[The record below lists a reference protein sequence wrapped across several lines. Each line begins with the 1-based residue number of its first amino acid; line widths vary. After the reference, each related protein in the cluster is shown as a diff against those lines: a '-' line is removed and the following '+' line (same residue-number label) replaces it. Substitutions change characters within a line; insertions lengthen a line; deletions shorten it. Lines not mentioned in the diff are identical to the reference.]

1 MDLAHYGVK
10 RKSGRYP
17 WGSGKDPHQHSG
29 DLLSTIKDLKA
40 KGLSETEIAKG
51 LGMTTTQ
58 LRAQKS
64 IAKNEKRKADV
75 AMVARLK
82 EKGMSNTAI
91 GRRMGINES
100 SVRALLDPTLKERAG
115 STEALAKE
123 LKKQVGK
130 DGLLDVGL
138 GVEVNMGVT
147 STKMKTATAMLEAEG
162 YHVHKVKVTQQTT
175 GKQTEM
181 KVLVPPGMDY
191 KTVLAKR
198 GEIKAPGV
206 NVEDR
211 GRTVYGIEKPAP
223 VSSKRLKVRYGPEG
237 GTDMDGVIEL
247 RRNVKDLSLGGSN
260 YAQVRISVDGT
271 HYLKGMAMYSD
282 DLPKGY
288 DIRFNTNK
296 KPTGNKLDALKPM
309 KDDPANPF
317 GAVIRKQMHY
327 TDSNGR
333 KKLSSINIVNDEGTW
348 GDWSKTLSSQFL
360 SKQPVS
366 LAKQQLKAARDKRK
380 AELEEIM
387 SLTNPAVKKKLLQS
401 FADSV
406 DSDAV
411 DLKAAS
417 LPRQASQVIL
427 PVPKMKPTEVYAPNF
442 KHGEKVVLV
451 RHPHGGRFEIPELT
465 VNNKN
470 PHARKSI
477 GTKVKDAIGIHPKVA
492 ERLSGADFDGDS
504 VLVIPNNSGK
514 VKTAPALKGLKDFD
528 PKVMY
533 PKYEGMTPMTKKR
546 TQLEMGKIS
555 NLITDMT
562 IAGANQSEIA
572 RAVRHSMVVI
582 DAEKHKLNYKQSE
595 IDNGIDALK
604 KKYQGSSTGG
614 AASLISRAGSTA
626 YLPERKPRS
635 ASKGGPID
643 KKTGRKVWEETGRTF
658 NKPIFDKNDP
668 EKIVGWKTERSI
680 TKSSKLA
687 ETNDAFSLVSKN
699 GSTIETVYANHSN
712 ELKAMA
718 NEARKATLA
727 IPSVRKNPQ
736 AAKTYAPEVK
746 SLKAKVNEALRNKP
760 RERQAQVLAD
770 AVVRAK
776 KQADPT
782 LAKDKERMSKVRR
795 QALAEARSRTGAGK
809 KPFSITPEEWRAI
822 QEGAISQAA
831 LNKVLELADESV
843 VRELATPRS
852 QPKVSSSMV
861 SRAKAMSSRGKTAA
875 EIAEALGISTTSVH
889 RALEEG

>member
-10 RKSGRYP
+10 RRSGRYP
-17 WGSGKDPHQHSG
+17 WGSGQDPHQHSG

-162 YHVHKVKVTQQTT
+162 YHVHKVKVQQQTT
-175 GKQTEM
+175 GKFTEM

-206 NVEDR
+206 NIEDR
-211 GRTVYGIEKPAP
+211 GRTVYGIEKPTA
-223 VSSKRLKVRYGPEG
+223 VSSKRLKVRYGNEG

-260 YAQVRISVDGT
+260 YAQVRISIDGT
-271 HYLKGMAMYSD
+271 HFLKGMAMYSD

-317 GAVIRKQMHY
+317 GAVIRRQMHY
-327 TDSNGR
+327 ESNGK
-333 KKLSSINIVNDEGTW
+333 KKLSAINIVNDEGTW

-380 AELEEIM
+380 AEFEEIM
-387 SLTNPAVKKKLLQS
+387 ALTNPSVKKKLLQS

-411 DLKAAS
+411 DLKAAA

-470 PHARKSI
+470 PHARKAI

-504 VLVIPNNSGK
+504 VLCIPNNSGK
-514 VKTAPALKGLKDFD
+514 VKTSPALKGLNGFD
-528 PKVMY
+528 PKAMY
-533 PKYEGMTPMTKKR
+533 PEYPGMKLMTSKQ
-546 TQLEMGKIS
+546 TQLKMGEVS

-562 IAGANQSEIA
+562 IKGATQSEIA

-582 DAEKHKLNYKQSE
+582 DAEKHHLNYKQSE
-595 IDNGIDALK
+595 IDNGIAALK
-604 KKYQGSSTGG
+604 KKYQGRANAGAST
-614 AASLISRAGSTA
+614 LISRASSKV
-626 YLPERKPRS
+626 YVPDRKPRS
-635 ASKGGPID
+635 ASKGGGID
-643 KKTGRKVWEETGRTF
+643 KKTGRKVWEETGKTYK
-658 NKPIFDKNDP
+658 KPVFGEDG
-668 EKIVGWKTERSI
+668 ETIVGWKTEKSI
-680 TKSSKLA
+680 LKSKKLA
-687 ETNDAFSLVSKN
+687 ETNDAFSLVSKD
-699 GSTIETVYANHSN
+699 GSTIETVYANHAN

-718 NEARKATLA
+718 NEARKATLS

-782 LAKDKERMSKVRR
+782 LAKDKERLKKVRR

-809 KPFSITPEEWRAI
+809 KPFSITPQEWRAI
-822 QEGAISQAA
+822 QEGAVSQAA

-852 QPKVSSSMV
+852 QPKISSSMV

>member
-10 RKSGRYP
+10 RRSGRYP
-17 WGSGKDPHQHSG
+17 WGSGQDPHQHSG

-40 KGLSETEIAKG
+40 KGLTETEIAKG

-58 LRAQKS
+58 LRAQRS

-162 YHVHKVKVTQQTT
+162 YHVHKVKVQQQTT
-175 GKQTEM
+175 GKFTEM

-206 NVEDR
+206 NIEDR
-211 GRTVYGIEKPAP
+211 GHTVYGIEKPTA
-223 VSSKRLKVRYGPEG
+223 VSSKRLKVRYGNEG
-237 GTDMDGVIEL
+237 GTDMDGVIEV
-247 RRNVKDLSLGGSN
+247 RRGVKDLSLGSSN

-282 DLPKGY
+282 DIPKGY
-288 DIRFNTNK
+288 DLRFNTNK
-296 KPTGNKLDALKPM
+296 NPTGNKLDALK
-309 KDDPANPF
+309 KQTGDPSNPF
-317 GAVIRKQMHY
+317 GSVIRKQLHY

-333 KKLSSINIVNDEGTW
+333 KKLSAMNIVNDEGTW

-366 LAKQQLKAARDKRK
+366 LAKQQLQKVRDKRR
-380 AELEEIM
+380 AEFEEIM
-387 SLTNPAVKKKLLQS
+387 ALTNPSVKKKLLQS

-411 DLKAAS
+411 DLKAAA

-427 PVPKMKPTEVYAPNF
+427 PVPKMKTTEVYAPNF

-470 PHARKSI
+470 PHARKAI

-504 VLVIPNNSGK
+504 VLCIPNNSGK
-514 VKTAPALKGLKDFD
+514 VKTSPALKGLKDFD
-528 PKVMY
+528 PKAMY
-533 PKYEGMTPMTKKR
+533 PAYPGMTPMTSKQK
-546 TQLEMGKIS
+546 QMKMGEVS

-562 IAGANQSEIA
+562 IGGANQAEIA

-595 IDNGIDALK
+595 IDNGIAALK
-604 KKYQGSSTGG
+604 KKYQGKANAGAST
-614 AASLISRAGSTA
+614 LISRASSEKRI
-626 YLPERKPRS
+626 PERKARS

-643 KKTGRKVWEETGRTF
+643 KKTGRKVYEETGATYVDKHGKTVLRT
-658 NKPIFDKNDP
+658 
-668 EKIVGWKTERSI
+668 EKST
-680 TKSSKLA
+680 KLA
-687 ETNDAFSLVSKN
+687 ETHDAYSLVSKN
-699 GSTIETVYANHSN
+699 GSAIETVYANHSN

-770 AVVRAK
+770 AVIRAK

-782 LAKDKERMSKVRR
+782 LATDKERLQKARR
-795 QALAEARSRTGAGK
+795 QALAEARQRTGAGK
-809 KPFSITPEEWRAI
+809 KPFAITPREWQAI
-822 QEGAISQAA
+822 QEGAVSQAA

-843 VRELATPRS
+843 VRELATPRA

-861 SRAKAMSSRGKTAA
+861 ARAKAMSSRGKTAA

>member
-10 RKSGRYP
+10 RRSGRYP
-17 WGSGKDPHQHSG
+17 WGSGQDPHQHSG

-162 YHVHKVKVTQQTT
+162 YHVHKVKVQQQTT
-175 GKQTEM
+175 GKFTEM

-206 NVEDR
+206 SIEDH
-211 GRTVYGIEKPAP
+211 GHTVYGIEKPTA
-223 VSSKRLKVRYGPEG
+223 VSSKRLKVRYGNEG
-237 GTDMDGVIEL
+237 GSDMDGVIEL

-271 HYLKGMAMYSD
+271 HFLKGMAMYSD

-309 KDDPANPF
+309 KEDPANPF
-317 GAVIRKQMHY
+317 GAVIRRQMHY
-327 TDSNGR
+327 EVNGK
-333 KKLSSINIVNDEGTW
+333 KKLSAINIVNDEGTW

-380 AELEEIM
+380 AEFEEIM
-387 SLTNPAVKKKLLQS
+387 ALTNPSVKKKLLQS

-427 PVPKMKPTEVYAPNF
+427 PVPKMKTTEVYAPNF

-470 PHARKSI
+470 PHARKTI

-504 VLVIPNNSGK
+504 VLCIPNNSGK
-514 VKTAPALKGLKDFD
+514 VKTSPALKGLNGFD
-528 PKVMY
+528 PKAMY
-533 PKYEGMTPMTKKR
+533 PEYPGMKRMTSKQ
-546 TQLEMGKIS
+546 TQLKMGEVS

-562 IAGANQSEIA
+562 IKGATQSEIA

-582 DAEKHKLNYKQSE
+582 DAEKHHLNYKQSE
-595 IDNGIDALK
+595 IDNGIAALK
-604 KKYQGSSTGG
+604 KKYQGRANAG
-614 AASLISRAGSTA
+614 AATLISRASSKV
-626 YLPERKPRS
+626 YVPDRKPRS
-635 ASKGGPID
+635 ASKGGGID
-643 KKTGRKVWEETGRTF
+643 KKTGRKVWEETGKTYK
-658 NKPIFDKNDP
+658 KPVFGEDG
-668 EKIVGWKTERSI
+668 ETVVGWKTEKSI
-680 TKSSKLA
+680 LKSKKLA
-687 ETNDAFSLVSKN
+687 ETNDAFSLVSKD

-718 NEARKATLA
+718 NEARKATLS

-782 LAKDKERMSKVRR
+782 LAKDKERLKKVRR

-809 KPFSITPEEWRAI
+809 KPFSITPREWQAI
-822 QEGAISQAA
+822 QEGAVSQAA

-843 VRELATPRS
+843 VRELATPRA
-852 QPKVSSSMV
+852 QPKISSSMV

>member
-10 RKSGRYP
+10 RRSGRYP
-17 WGSGKDPHQHSG
+17 WGSGQDPHQHSG

-162 YHVHKVKVTQQTT
+162 YHVHKVKVQQQTT
-175 GKQTEM
+175 GKFTEM

-206 NVEDR
+206 NIEDR
-211 GRTVYGIEKPAP
+211 GRTVYGIEKPTA
-223 VSSKRLKVRYGPEG
+223 VSSKRLKVRYGNEG

-260 YAQVRISVDGT
+260 YAQVRISIDGT
-271 HYLKGMAMYSD
+271 HFLKGMAMYSD

-317 GAVIRKQMHY
+317 GAVIRRQMHY
-327 TDSNGR
+327 ESNGK
-333 KKLSSINIVNDEGTW
+333 KKLSAINIVNDEGTW

-380 AELEEIM
+380 AEFEEIM
-387 SLTNPAVKKKLLQS
+387 ALTNPSVKKKLLQS

-411 DLKAAS
+411 DLKAAA

-470 PHARKSI
+470 PHARKTI

-504 VLVIPNNSGK
+504 VLCIPNNSGK
-514 VKTAPALKGLKDFD
+514 VKTAPALKGLNGFD
-528 PKVMY
+528 PKAMY
-533 PKYEGMTPMTKKR
+533 PEYPGMKLMTSKQ
-546 TQLEMGKIS
+546 TQLKMGEVS

-562 IAGANQSEIA
+562 IKGATQSEIA

-582 DAEKHKLNYKQSE
+582 DAEKHHLNYKQSE
-595 IDNGIDALK
+595 IDNGIAALK
-604 KKYQGSSTGG
+604 KKYQGRANAGAST
-614 AASLISRAGSTA
+614 LISRASSKV
-626 YLPERKPRS
+626 YVPDRKPRS
-635 ASKGGPID
+635 ASKGGGID
-643 KKTGRKVWEETGRTF
+643 KKTGRKVWEETGKTYK
-658 NKPIFDKNDP
+658 KPVFGEDG
-668 EKIVGWKTERSI
+668 ETIVGWKTEKSI
-680 TKSSKLA
+680 LKSKKLA
-687 ETNDAFSLVSKN
+687 ETNDAFSLVSKD
-699 GSTIETVYANHSN
+699 GSTIETVYANHAN

-718 NEARKATLA
+718 NEARKATLS

-770 AVVRAK
+770 AVIRAK

-782 LAKDKERMSKVRR
+782 LANDKERLQKARR

-809 KPFSITPEEWRAI
+809 KPFAITPREWQAI
-822 QEGAISQAA
+822 QEGAVSQAA

>member
-64 IAKNEKRKADV
+64 IAKNEKRKADA

-123 LKKQVGK
+123 LKKSVGK
-130 DGLLDVGL
+130 DGLVDVGL
-138 GVEVNMGVT
+138 GVETNLGVT
-147 STKMKTATAMLEAEG
+147 GTKLKTATAMLEAEG

-191 KTVLAKR
+191 KTVLARR

-211 GRTVYGIEKPAP
+211 GRTVYGIEKPTAI
-223 VSSKRLKVRYGPEG
+223 SSKRLKVRYGPEG

-247 RRNVKDLSLGGSN
+247 RRGVKDLSLGGSN
-260 YAQVRISVDGT
+260 YAQVRISIDGT
-271 HYLKGMAMYSD
+271 HFLKGMAMYSD
-282 DLPKGY
+282 DIPKGY

-296 KPTGNKLDALKPM
+296 KKTDNKLDALKPM

-327 TDSNGR
+327 ESGGK
-333 KKLSSINIVNDEGTW
+333 KKLSGINIVNDEGTW

-366 LAKQQLKAARDKRK
+366 LAKQQLQKVRDKRK
-380 AELEEIM
+380 AEFEEIM
-387 SLTNPAVKKKLLQS
+387 ALTNPAVKKKLLQS
-401 FADSV
+401 FADSC

-465 VNNKN
+465 VNNKD
-470 PHARKSI
+470 PHARRSI
-477 GTKVKDAIGIHPKVA
+477 GSKVKDAIGIHPKVA

-504 VLVIPNNSGK
+504 VLCIPNNSGK
-514 VKTAPALKGLKDFD
+514 VKTSPALKGLKDFD
-528 PKVMY
+528 PKASY
-533 PKYEGMTPMTKKR
+533 PKYKGMIPMSKER

-562 IAGANQSEIA
+562 IAGATQSEIA

-582 DAEKHKLNYKQSE
+582 DAHKHELNYKQSE
-595 IDNGIDALK
+595 IDNGIGALK
-604 KKYQGSSTGG
+604 KKYQGGTTGG

-626 YLPERKPRS
+626 YLPERKARS

-643 KKTGRKVWEETGRTF
+643 KKTGRKVWEETGRTYK
-658 NKPIFDKNDP
+658 KPVFDKNDP
-668 EKIVGWKTERSI
+668 TKVVEWKTERSI

-687 ETNDAFSLVSKN
+687 EAHDAFSLVSKN

-712 ELKAMA
+712 SLKAMA
-718 NEARKATLA
+718 NEARKATLK

-736 AAKTYAPEVK
+736 AAKAYASEVK
-746 SLKAKVNEALRNKP
+746 SLKAKINEGLRNKP

-776 KQADPT
+776 KQADPS

-795 QALAEARSRTGAGK
+795 QALAEARARTGAGK
-809 KPFSITPEEWRAI
+809 KPFLITPKEWRAI
-822 QEGAISQAA
+822 QEGAISQAM
-831 LNKVLELADESV
+831 LNKVLEMADETN

-852 QPKVSSSMV
+852 TPKISSSMI

>member
-29 DLLSTIKDLKA
+29 DLLSTIKELKA

-206 NVEDR
+206 NIEDG
-211 GRTVYGIEKPAP
+211 GRTVYGIEKPVA

-237 GTDMDGVIEL
+237 GTDMDGVIEV
-247 RRNVKDLSLGGSN
+247 RRGVKDLSLGSSN

-282 DLPKGY
+282 DIPKGY
-288 DIRFNTNK
+288 DLRFNTNK
-296 KPTGNKLDALKPM
+296 KPTGNKLDALK
-309 KDDPANPF
+309 KQTGDPANPF
-317 GAVIRKQMHY
+317 GSVIRKQLHY
-327 TDSNGR
+327 TDSNGK
-333 KKLSSINIVNDEGTW
+333 KKLSAMNIVNDEGTW

-366 LAKQQLKAARDKRK
+366 LAKQQLQKVRDKRR
-380 AELEEIM
+380 AEFEEIM
-387 SLTNPAVKKKLLQS
+387 SLTNPSVKKKLLQS

-411 DLKAAS
+411 DLKAAA

-427 PVPKMKPTEVYAPNF
+427 PVPKMKTTEVYAPNF

-470 PHARKSI
+470 PHARKAI

-504 VLVIPNNSGK
+504 VLCIPNNSGK

-528 PKVMY
+528 PKAMY
-533 PKYEGMTPMTKKR
+533 PGYEGMPKMSDKNK
-546 TQLEMGKIS
+546 QLKMGEVS

-562 IAGANQSEIA
+562 IKGATQSEIA

-582 DAEKHKLNYKQSE
+582 DAQKHHLNYKQSE
-595 IDNGIDALK
+595 IDNGIPALK
-604 KKYQGSSTGG
+604 KKYQGKSNGG
-614 AASLISRAGSTA
+614 ASTLISRAGSTA
-626 YLPERKPRS
+626 YLPDRKARS

-643 KKTGRKVWEETGRTF
+643 KKTGKKVWEETGKTYK
-658 NKPIFDKNDP
+658 KPILDKKTG
-668 EKIVGWKTERSI
+668 ETIGWKTEKSI
-680 TKSSKLA
+680 VKSKKLA
-687 ETNDAFSLVSKN
+687 ETDDAFSLVSKD

-718 NEARKATLA
+718 NAARKATLA

-736 AAKTYAPEVK
+736 AAKAYAPEVK

-776 KQADPT
+776 KQADPS
-782 LAKDKERMSKVRR
+782 LAKDKERLSKVRR

-809 KPFSITPEEWRAI
+809 KPFGITPREWRAI
-822 QEGAISQAA
+822 QEGAVSQAA
-831 LNKVLELADESV
+831 LNKILELADESV
-843 VRELATPRS
+843 VRELATPRA
-852 QPKVSSSMV
+852 QPKISSSMV

>member
-64 IAKNEKRKADV
+64 IAKNEKRKADA

-123 LKKQVGK
+123 LKKSVGK
-130 DGLLDVGL
+130 DGLVDVGL
-138 GVEVNMGVT
+138 GVETNLGVT
-147 STKMKTATAMLEAEG
+147 GTKLKTATTMLEAEG

-191 KTVLAKR
+191 KTVLARR

-211 GRTVYGIEKPAP
+211 GRTVYGIEKPTAI
-223 VSSKRLKVRYGPEG
+223 SSKRLKVRYGPEG

-247 RRNVKDLSLGGSN
+247 RRGVKDLSLGSSN
-260 YAQVRISVDGT
+260 YAQVRISIDGT
-271 HYLKGMAMYSD
+271 HFLKGMAMYSD
-282 DLPKGY
+282 DIPKGY

-296 KPTGNKLDALKPM
+296 KKTDNKLDALKPM

-327 TDSNGR
+327 ESGGK
-333 KKLSSINIVNDEGTW
+333 KKLSGINIVNDEGTW

-366 LAKQQLKAARDKRK
+366 LAKQQLQKVRDKRK
-380 AELEEIM
+380 AEFEEIM
-387 SLTNPAVKKKLLQS
+387 ALTNPAVKKKLLQS
-401 FADSV
+401 FADSC

-465 VNNKN
+465 VNNKD
-470 PHARKSI
+470 PHARRSI
-477 GTKVKDAIGIHPKVA
+477 GSKVKDAIGIHPKVA

-504 VLVIPNNSGK
+504 VLCIPNNSGK
-514 VKTAPALKGLKDFD
+514 VKTSPALKGLKDFD
-528 PKVMY
+528 PKATY
-533 PKYEGMTPMTKKR
+533 PKYKGMIPMSKER

-562 IAGANQSEIA
+562 IAGATQSEIA

-582 DAEKHKLNYKQSE
+582 DAHKHELNYKQSE
-595 IDNGIDALK
+595 IDNGIGALK
-604 KKYQGSSTGG
+604 KKYQGGTTGG

-626 YLPERKPRS
+626 YLPERKARS

-643 KKTGRKVWEETGRTF
+643 KKTGRKVWEETGRTYK
-658 NKPIFDKNDP
+658 KPIFDKNDP
-668 EKIVGWKTERSI
+668 TKVVEWKTERSI

-687 ETNDAFSLVSKN
+687 EAHDAFSLVSKN

-712 ELKAMA
+712 ALKAMA
-718 NEARKATLA
+718 NEARKATLK

-736 AAKTYAPEVK
+736 AAKAYAPEVK
-746 SLKAKVNEALRNKP
+746 SLKAKINEGLRNKP

-776 KQADPT
+776 KQADPS

-795 QALAEARSRTGAGK
+795 QALAEARARTGAGK
-809 KPFSITPEEWRAI
+809 KPFLLTPKEWRAI
-822 QEGAISQAA
+822 QEGAVSQAM
-831 LNKVLELADESV
+831 LNKVLEMADETN

-852 QPKVSSSMV
+852 TPKISSSMI

>member
-162 YHVHKVKVTQQTT
+162 YHVHKVKVQQQTT
-175 GKQTEM
+175 GKFTEM

-206 NVEDR
+206 NIEDR
-211 GRTVYGIEKPAP
+211 GRTVYGIEKPTA

-237 GTDMDGVIEL
+237 GSDMDGVIEL

-260 YAQVRISVDGT
+260 YAQVRISIDGT
-271 HYLKGMAMYSD
+271 HFLKGMAMYSD

-317 GAVIRKQMHY
+317 GAVIRRQMHY
-327 TDSNGR
+327 ESNGK
-333 KKLSSINIVNDEGTW
+333 KKLSAINIVNDEGTW

-380 AELEEIM
+380 AEFEEIM
-387 SLTNPAVKKKLLQS
+387 ALTNPSVKKKLLQS

-417 LPRQASQVIL
+417 FPRQASQVIL
-427 PVPKMKPTEVYAPNF
+427 PVPKMKTTEVYAPNF

-470 PHARKSI
+470 PHARKTI

-514 VKTAPALKGLKDFD
+514 VKTSPALKGLNGFD
-528 PKVMY
+528 PKAMY
-533 PKYEGMTPMTKKR
+533 PEYPGMKRMTSKQ
-546 TQLEMGKIS
+546 TQLKMGEVS

-562 IAGANQSEIA
+562 IKGATQSEIA

-582 DAEKHKLNYKQSE
+582 DAEKHHLNYKQSE
-595 IDNGIDALK
+595 IDNGIAALK
-604 KKYQGSSTGG
+604 KKYQGRANAG
-614 AASLISRAGSTA
+614 AATLISRASSKV
-626 YLPERKPRS
+626 YVPDRKPRS
-635 ASKGGPID
+635 ASKGGGID
-643 KKTGRKVWEETGRTF
+643 KKTGRKVWEETGKTY
-658 NKPIFDKNDP
+658 NKPVFGEDG
-668 EKIVGWKTERSI
+668 ETIVGWKTEKSI
-680 TKSSKLA
+680 LKSKKLA
-687 ETNDAFSLVSKN
+687 ETHDAFSLVSKD

-718 NEARKATLA
+718 NEARKATLS

-782 LAKDKERMSKVRR
+782 LVKDKERIKKVRR

-809 KPFSITPEEWRAI
+809 KPFSITPQEWRAI

-831 LNKVLELADESV
+831 LNQVLELADESV
-843 VRELATPRS
+843 VRELATPRA
-852 QPKVSSSMV
+852 QPKISSSMV

>member
-10 RKSGRYP
+10 RRSGRYP

-29 DLLSTIKDLKA
+29 DLLSTIKELKA

-206 NVEDR
+206 NIED
-211 GRTVYGIEKPAP
+211 GGHTVYGIEKPVA

-237 GTDMDGVIEL
+237 GTDMDGVIEV
-247 RRNVKDLSLGGSN
+247 RRGVKDLSLGSSN

-282 DLPKGY
+282 DIPKGY
-288 DIRFNTNK
+288 DLRFNTNK
-296 KPTGNKLDALKPM
+296 KPTGNKLDALK
-309 KDDPANPF
+309 KQTGDPANPF
-317 GAVIRKQMHY
+317 GSVIRKQLHY
-327 TDSNGR
+327 TDSNGK
-333 KKLSSINIVNDEGTW
+333 KKLSAMNIVNDEGTW

-366 LAKQQLKAARDKRK
+366 LAKEQLKKVRDKRK
-380 AELEEIM
+380 AEFEEIM
-387 SLTNPAVKKKLLQS
+387 ALTNPSVKKKLLQS

-411 DLKAAS
+411 DLKAAA

-427 PVPKMKPTEVYAPNF
+427 PVPKMKTTEVYAPNF
-442 KHGEKVVLV
+442 KQGEKVVLV

-470 PHARKSI
+470 PHARKAI

-504 VLVIPNNSGK
+504 VLCIPNNSGK
-514 VKTAPALKGLKDFD
+514 VKTSPALKGLKDFD
-528 PKVMY
+528 PKAMY
-533 PKYEGMTPMTKKR
+533 PGYEGMPKMSDKNK
-546 TQLEMGKIS
+546 QLKMGEVS

-562 IAGANQSEIA
+562 IKGATQSEIA

-582 DAEKHKLNYKQSE
+582 DAQKHNLNYKQSE
-595 IDNGIDALK
+595 IDNGIPALK
-604 KKYQGSSTGG
+604 KKYQGKSNGG
-614 AASLISRAGSTA
+614 ASTLISRAGSTA
-626 YLPERKPRS
+626 YLPDRKARS

-643 KKTGRKVWEETGRTF
+643 KRTGKKVWEETGKTYK
-658 NKPIFDKNDP
+658 KPILDK
-668 EKIVGWKTERSI
+668 ETGETIGWKTEKSI
-680 TKSSKLA
+680 VKSKKLA
-687 ETNDAFSLVSKN
+687 ETDDAFSLVSKD

-718 NEARKATLA
+718 NAARKATLA

-736 AAKTYAPEVK
+736 AAKAYAPEVK

-776 KQADPT
+776 KQADPS
-782 LAKDKERMSKVRR
+782 LAKDKERLSKVRR

-809 KPFSITPEEWRAI
+809 KPFAITPQEWRAI
-822 QEGAISQAA
+822 QEGAVSQAA

-843 VRELATPRS
+843 VRELATPRA
-852 QPKVSSSMV
+852 QPKISSSMV